1 MTEPQETH
9 TWEPCSAGVSVEV
22 EVADVYLHGHQ
33 VDEIIIESLQDNWR
47 TLKQRIRKRI
57 RNISPHSKWSL
68 IGMAVK
74 LYYVCYYNNKKRK
87 AII

>member
-33 VDEIIIESLQDNWR
+33 VDEIIIESLQE
-47 TLKQRIRKRI
+47 
-57 RNISPHSKWSL
+57 
-68 IGMAVK
+68 K
-74 LYYVCYYNNKKRK
+74 LENLEEEDSEKNKEYI
-87 AII
+87 AAFEMVIDWHGG

>member
-33 VDEIIIESLQDNWR
+33 VDEIIIESLQD
-47 TLKQRIRKRI
+47 
-57 RNISPHSKWSL
+57 
-68 IGMAVK
+68 K
-74 LYYVCYYNNKKRK
+74 LENLEAEDSEKNKEYI
-87 AII
+87 AAFEMVIDWHGG

>member
-33 VDEIIIESLQDNWR
+33 VDEIIIESLQD
-47 TLKQRIRKRI
+47 
-57 RNISPHSKWSL
+57 
-68 IGMAVK
+68 K
-74 LYYVCYYNNKKRK
+74 LENLEAEDSEKNKEYI
-87 AII
+87 AAFEMVVDWHGG

>member
-33 VDEIIIESLQDNWR
+33 VDEIIIESLQE
-47 TLKQRIRKRI
+47 
-57 RNISPHSKWSL
+57 
-68 IGMAVK
+68 K
-74 LYYVCYYNNKKRK
+74 LENLEAEDSEKNKEYI
-87 AII
+87 AAFEMVIDWHGG